1 MATLPKPRYP
11 SEPHGPEA
19 RRAQGMRPPVSR
31 NTSLLGLQPEIPVV
45 GSQLA
50 TSEPGP
56 LADVGVRL
64 EQWAERLERVG
75 KLLRRVGQWWVAAD
89 LRHCQ
94 LPILVLALGIW
105 AISARVAWQSEESAT
120 PLLRERIAQLHE
132 ARARTAAAAP
142 AVTPVPVPAAAA
154 APATRVPAV
163 KTSATRAT
171 VTPRDSKLQPEEEL
185 QQTMQRESRSMAS
198 VLAASIESWFSPE
211 PASREAVEGNPRIRV
226 WVDLKTGLYYCPGA
240 YHYGY
245 KGARRGRV
253 MLQKDA
259 EYDYFQSATGAACQ

>member
-105 AISARVAWQSEESAT
+105 AISARVAWQSEESG
-120 PLLRERIAQLHE
+120 RCVH
-132 ARARTAAAAP
+132 AP
-142 AVTPVPVPAAAA
+142 AGVAY
-154 APATRVPAV
+154 
-163 KTSATRAT
+163 
-171 VTPRDSKLQPEEEL
+171 LEL
-185 QQTMQRESRSMAS
+185 DGPLA
-198 VLAASIESWFSPE
+198 VLASQLARSYRKLAAISHCV
-211 PASREAVEGNPRIRV
+211 ARV
-226 WVDLKTGLYYCPGA
+226 
-240 YHYGY
+240 
-245 KGARRGRV
+245 
-253 MLQKDA
+253 
-259 EYDYFQSATGAACQ
+259 